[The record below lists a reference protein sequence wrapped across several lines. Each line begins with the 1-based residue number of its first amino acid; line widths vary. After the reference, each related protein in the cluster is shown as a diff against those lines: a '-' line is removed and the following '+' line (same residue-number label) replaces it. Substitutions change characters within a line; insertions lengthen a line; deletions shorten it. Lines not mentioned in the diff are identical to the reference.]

1 MLQILYYRQVV
12 SYPCNMI
19 SLLVTVR
26 CEGML
31 LIVCLLLCRLVT
43 VLGGVQSQK
52 QVQSLLLLLHL
63 LLYV

>member
-1 MLQILYYRQVV
+1 MLQILQVV
-12 SYPCNMI
+12 SYLYNMI
-19 SLLVTVR
+19 SPLVTVR

-31 LIVCLLLCRLVT
+31 LIMCLFLCRLVT

-52 QVQSLLLLLHL
+52 QVQPLLLLLHL